1 MYKCTAG
8 LLYSLTRWWRQVEV
22 GWAGFL
28 QVSRGGVG
36 WSVGRAGGPE
46 QAGREPSAM
55 GVRYQL
61 MGVRYQLV
69 GVRYQQPNVEHC
81 KIP

>member
-36 WSVGRAGGPE
+36 WSVG
-46 QAGREPSAM
+46 
-55 GVRYQL
+55 
-61 MGVRYQLV
+61 LV
-69 GVRYQQPNVEHC
+69 SRSKLGENLPRWGSDTVDTVPWRVVEI
-81 KIP
+81 KLSL